1 MANSRNYDV
10 FISHARGDEPWAS
23 KFVDELEAQG
33 VHAWFDKA
41 DIALGDR
48 WSDKIEQA
56 LREAPIIV
64 VLLSPNYMN
73 NPSAAF
79 ELGAALG
86 GNKKIIPI
94 VTEKVEHTLLPSL
107 LRDRQWLQ
115 EASPQAAGKRVA
127 EVVEHLSDQ
136 TAAGAD

>member
-1 MANSRNYDV
+1 MADSRNYDV
-10 FISHARGDEPWAS
+10 FISHAHGDEPWAS

-41 DIALGDR
+41 DIAWGER

-73 NPSAAF
+73 NPSAVF
-79 ELGAALG
+79 ELGAAVG

-94 VTEKVEHTLLPSL
+94 VTQKVEHAPLPSM

-115 EASPQAAGKRVA
+115 ETSPQAAGKLVA
-127 EVVEHLSDQ
+127 EVVEHLSQ
-136 TAAGAD
+136 NAAGVD

>member
-1 MANSRNYDV
+1 MADSRNYDV
-10 FISHARGDEPWAS
+10 FISYSHGDEPWAS

-33 VHAWFDKA
+33 VHAWFDKT

-48 WSDKIEQA
+48 WSEKIEQA
-56 LREAPIIV
+56 LREAPVIV
-64 VLLSPNYMN
+64 VLLSQNYMN
-73 NPSAAF
+73 NPSAVF

-94 VTEKVEHTLLPSL
+94 VTQKAEHISVPRL

-115 EASPQAAGKRVA
+115 ETSPQVAGKRVA
-127 EVVEHLSDQ
+127 EVVEHLSHQ
-136 TAAGAD
+136 NAAGAD